1 MMIEPHQEQEIP
13 AQITSALRAGLGNR
27 LVAVIL
33 FGSRARG
40 EASDS
45 SDWDMLV
52 IAEGLPKKVFERR
65 ALLLPSLPP
74 RYRGAISMLAK
85 TPDEFEAH
93 LPSLYLDIALDGQ
106 ILYDRQNYAAEKL
119 AALRR
124 LIQRAG
130 LYRERTS
137 AGDVWRWQKEP
148 VARWV
153 LQWEK

>member
-1 MMIEPHQEQEIP
+1 MMTNPHQEQEIQE
-13 AQITSALRAGLGNR
+13 QITSALRAGLGNR

-40 EASDS
+40 EASDG

-65 ALLLPSLPP
+65 MLLLRSLPP
-74 RYRGAISMLAK
+74 RHRGAISVLAK
-85 TPDEFEAH
+85 TPEEFEAH

-106 ILYDRQNYAAEKL
+106 VIYDRQNYAAEKL
-119 AALRR
+119 AVLQR

-130 LYRERTS
+130 LYRERTP
-137 AGDVWRWQKEP
+137 AGDVWRWRKEP
-148 VARWV
+148 TARWT
-153 LQWEK
+153 LQWES